1 MPTPPLCSVDAQCS
15 WLLAGLIHVAP
26 LACTCPP
33 AAMKLPKYEGNEVA
47 EATAQFAA
55 LSKEAE
61 ALVAMSSTRI
71 TEIKVRAAGR
81 WLCS

>member
-1 MPTPPLCSVDAQCS
+1 
-15 WLLAGLIHVAP
+15 
-26 LACTCPP
+26 
-33 AAMKLPKYEGNEVA
+33 MKLPKYEGNEVA